1 MMIVLKVSL
10 QMVMMIMKGMRLQGD
25 DNHVESL
32 KASLFNWSEAG
43 KLMAESRFWGIHGK
57 YKGRVRMEGTVYK
70 WINCKK

>member
-1 MMIVLKVSL
+1 MMIVLKISL
-10 QMVMMIMKGMRLQGD
+10 EMVMMKMQGMRLQGG

-57 YKGRVRMEGTVYK
+57 YKGRVRRAQFTNG
-70 WINCKK
+70 

>member
-10 QMVMMIMKGMRLQGD
+10 KMVMMIMKGMRLQQGG

-32 KASLFNWSEAG
+32 KASLFNWSEAR

-57 YKGRVRMEGTVYK
+57 YKGRVRRAQFTNG
-70 WINCKK
+70 

>member
-10 QMVMMIMKGMRLQGD
+10 KMVMMIMKGMRLQQGG

-43 KLMAESRFWGIHGK
+43 KLMAESRFWGNSRKIHI
-57 YKGRVRMEGTVYK
+57 KGECGGHCLQMDK
-70 WINCKK
+70 L